1 LIIAELGALQKML
14 APQVT
19 RNLHSHENSHFWEKD
34 MFQLKCIKFA
44 AFAAMIAAPIHAQT
58 TADAVAPEAD
68 TELTTAFA
76 GLSDAA
82 QSALDAKS
90 AGTPVVADDWMIA
103 AANPLAVEAGADVLR
118 TGGTAADAMIAV
130 QAVLGLVEPQSS
142 GIGGGAFLIW
152 YDAQSGA
159 LTTLD
164 GRETAPMAVTPTVF
178 QDENGEPLGFFDA
191 VVGGL
196 SVGTPGTPRLM
207 EEAHRRWGRA
217 NWNGLFDP
225 AIDLAEQGFVVSERM
240 ASSIAGDAERL
251 GRFGPTADYFVPD
264 GTPLA
269 AGTTITNQDYADV
282 LRQMALDGADAIYN
296 GPIAEDI
303 VSAVRNANG
312 NPGFLALEDLA
323 NYRVVERPAVC
334 VEYRQTDVCGMGPPS
349 SGALTVGQ
357 ILGMAGQFDLAAL
370 GAENPESWRIIGDA
384 SRLAFAD
391 RGRYMADSDFVPMP
405 TKGLLDALYLESRA
419 SQIEAT
425 DKMLET
431 VAPGEPDWD
440 HAMLLADDQSIEL
453 PSTSHISI
461 VDSYGNALS
470 MTTTIENGFGSRLF
484 VRGFLLNNELTDFSF
499 RTHTNGIPIANRI
512 APGKRPRSSMAPTIV
527 MQDGAPVLVIGSP
540 GGSRIIGYVAQAIIA
555 HLDWGMDVQQAVSMP
570 HLVNRFGTYDVEEG
584 TSAEDLAVQLTAI
597 GFEVNA
603 RGLNSG
609 LHAISIGDQLRG
621 GADPRREGIAL
632 GE

>member
-1 LIIAELGALQKML
+1 
-14 APQVT
+14 
-19 RNLHSHENSHFWEKD
+19 
-34 MFQLKCIKFA
+34 MFQQKWLLA
-44 AFAAMIAAPIHAQT
+44 AVLTAITSVPVYAQT
-58 TADAVAPEAD
+58 TADSVAPEAD
-68 TELTTAFA
+68 TDLSTAFD
-76 GLSDAA
+76 GLSAPA
-82 QSALDAKS
+82 RAALDAKN
-90 AGTPVVADDWMIA
+90 AGTPVVADDWMVA
-103 AANPLAVEAGADVLR
+103 AANPLAVEAGAEVLR
-118 TGGTAADAMIAV
+118 NGGTAADAMVAV

-142 GIGGGAFLIW
+142 GLGGGAFLVW
-152 YDAQSGA
+152 YDAETSA

-178 QDENGEPLGFFDA
+178 QDETGEPLQFFDA

-207 EEAHRRWGRA
+207 EDAHRRWGRA
-217 NWNGLFDP
+217 NWGGLLDP
-225 AIDLAEQGFVVSERM
+225 AIDLAENGFAVSERL
-240 ASSIAGDAERL
+240 AASIAGDAERL
-251 GRFGPTADYFVPD
+251 GRFGPTADYFIPD

-269 AGTTITNQDYADV
+269 AGTTLVNPEYADV
-282 LRQMALDGADAIYN
+282 LRQMAAQGADAIYS

-303 VSAVRNANG
+303 VRTVRTAQG
-312 NPGFLALEDLA
+312 NPGLLALDDLA
-323 NYRVVERPAVC
+323 TYRVIERPAVC
-334 VEYRQTDVCGMGPPS
+334 VEYRQADVCGMGPPS

-357 ILGMAGQFDLAAL
+357 ILGMAEQFDLATL
-370 GAENPESWRIIGDA
+370 GPDNPESWRIIGDA

-405 TKGLLDALYLESRA
+405 TEGLVDPVYLESRA
-419 SQIEAT
+419 GQIKAADT
-425 DKMLET
+425 ALET
-431 VAPGEPDWD
+431 VTPGEPEWD
-440 HAMLLADDQSIEL
+440 HAMLWADDQSLEL

-499 RTHTNGIPIANRI
+499 RTHSDGIPIANRI
-512 APGKRPRSSMAPTIV
+512 EPGKRPRSSMAPTIV
-527 MQDGAPVLVIGSP
+527 MQDDAPILVIGSP

-570 HLVNRFGTYDVEEG
+570 HLVNRFGTFDIEDG
-584 TSAEDLAVQLTAI
+584 TSAADLAEPLTAL

-609 LHAISIGDQLRG
+609 LHAISISDQLRG

-632 GE
+632 GQ